1 MTGPDVI
8 GLILVAIALLLLGP
22 IILAVA
28 GIAILAFLPFL
39 LCVPLWVWVL
49 LPVILLILGLLLI
62 IFL

>member
-1 MTGPDVI
+1 
-8 GLILVAIALLLLGP
+8 LIAIALLLLGP

-28 GIAILAFLPFL
+28 GIAILAFLPCL

-49 LPVILLILGLLLI
+49 LPVILLVLGLLLI

>member
-8 GLILVAIALLLLGP
+8 GLILIIIALLLLGP

-28 GIAILAFLPFL
+28 GIAILTFLPCL

>member
-8 GLILVAIALLLLGP
+8 GLILIAIALLLLGP

-28 GIAILAFLPFL
+28 GIVALAFLPCL

>member
-8 GLILVAIALLLLGP
+8 GLILVVIALFLLGP

-28 GIAILAFLPFL
+28 GIAVLAFLPCLF
-39 LCVPLWVWVL
+39 CVPLWVWVF
-49 LPVILLILGLLLI
+49 LPVILLILGFLLI

>member
-8 GLILVAIALLLLGP
+8 GLILVVIALLLLGP
-22 IILAVA
+22 IILVA
-28 GIAILAFLPFL
+28 IGIAALAFLACL
-39 LCVPLWVWVL
+39 LCAPLWVWVL

>member
-8 GLILVAIALLLLGP
+8 GLILVVIALLLLGP
-22 IILAVA
+22 IILALA
-28 GIAILAFLPFL
+28 GIAVMAFLPCL

>member
-8 GLILVAIALLLLGP
+8 GLILVVIALFLLGP

-28 GIAILAFLPFL
+28 GIAALAFLPCL
-39 LCVPLWVWVL
+39 LCVPFWVWVF
-49 LPVILLILGLLLI
+49 LPVILLILGFLLI

>member
-8 GLILVAIALLLLGP
+8 GLILVVIALFLLSP

-28 GIAILAFLPFL
+28 GIAALAFLPCL
-39 LCVPLWVWVL
+39 LCVPFWVWVF
-49 LPVILLILGLLLI
+49 LPVILLILGFLLI

>member
-8 GLILVAIALLLLGP
+8 GLILIAIALLLLGP
-22 IILAVA
+22 IILAVT
-28 GIAILAFLPFL
+28 GIAVLAFLPCL
-39 LCVPLWVWVL
+39 LYAPLWVWVL